1 MSGGGRG
8 RRLLPV
14 ASFTG
19 AYLALALVGA
29 VASGN
34 SEFLFYL
41 AIMAVLIVA
50 VAGVDRAVRLSPGA
64 LWGLSAWGLAH
75 MIGGLVPVPPGWP
88 ATAAEGAVIYNAW
101 IITGRLKYD
110 QVVHAWGF
118 GITTWVCWQGLRAA
132 LRARGADSAPTA
144 GLLVLAAAGGMGFGA
159 LNEVIEFVATLLVP
173 ETNVGGY
180 RNTGWDLVA
189 NLVGAT
195 TAVLL
200 IRWRA
205 GAGDRAARRRPGSG
219 EPPPPRPSDV
229 AGV

>member
-1 MSGGGRG
+1 MSAGGRT

-19 AYLALALVGA
+19 AYLALALIGA

-75 MIGGLVPVPPGWP
+75 MVGGLVPAPPGWP
-88 ATAAEGAVIYNAW
+88 TTGAEGAVIYNAW
-101 IITGRLKYD
+101 IISGRLKYD

-118 GITTWVCWQGLRAA
+118 GVTTWVCWQGLRSA

-159 LNEVIEFVATLLVP
+159 LNEVIEFVATLVVP

-205 GAGDRAARRRPGSG
+205 GVGSRAAAGGRPGPGAPSTPSG
-219 EPPPPRPSDV
+219 E
-229 AGV
+229 AGG